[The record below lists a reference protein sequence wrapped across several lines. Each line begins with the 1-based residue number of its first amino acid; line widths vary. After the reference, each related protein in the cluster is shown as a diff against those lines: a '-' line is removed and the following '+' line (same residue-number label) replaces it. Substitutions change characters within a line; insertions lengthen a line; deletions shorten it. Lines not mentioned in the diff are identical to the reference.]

1 MEQILMLGG
10 VVLLLIGLTIGWFCY
25 SRVSA
30 DTVERSMLNSH
41 LTASLTSPWMFGSF
55 VGLVLMLVGMV
66 GIALSLIGME
76 PVREAII
83 WYKGVFG

>member
-1 MEQILMLGG
+1 MESMLMLAG
-10 VVLLLIGLTIGWFCY
+10 VVLIGVGLPIGWFSY

-30 DTVERSMLNSH
+30 DAVEKSMFNSH
-41 LTASLTSPWMFGSF
+41 LTASLTNPWMFGSF

-66 GIALSLIGME
+66 AISLSLIGME
-76 PVREAII
+76 PIRQAII

>member
-1 MEQILMLGG
+1 MEQIFMLAG

-30 DTVERSMLNSH
+30 DAVEKSMFNSH
-41 LTASLTSPWMFGSF
+41 LTASLTNPWMLGSF

-66 GIALSLIGME
+66 GIALSLIGLE
-76 PVREAII
+76 PIRQAII